1 MAPVSAHFSFDFYYQ
16 IDANW
21 VQLLEI
27 VIEREF

>member
-1 MAPVSAHFSFDFYYQ
+1 MAPVSAHFSFDFEYK
-16 IDANW
+16 IAVNW